1 MVLDSRAFRVL
12 FTVLRD
18 ASTLHLDFAQHADRL
33 VTLLAEEGLA
43 HLPGVAPRT
52 VTTPCGVYA
61 GLAAVPAHQITAVS
75 IVRSG
80 DILLEAVR
88 RVAPG
93 VSIGKILIQRD
104 EAAPDKAPRLF
115 FAKLPAAVR
124 DPAQAVLLCDPMLA
138 TGGSASMAIRE
149 LVRAGVDEARIVFL
163 CVVACPEGLRALAA
177 AYPRVRVVCAAVDD
191 GLNEHRFI
199 VPGLGDFGDRY
210 FGTMGV

>member
-1 MVLDSRAFRVL
+1 MRVL
-12 FTVLRD
+12 FTALRD
-18 ASTLHLDFAQHADRL
+18 ATTPRLDFAAAADRL

-52 VTTPCGVYA
+52 VATPCGTYA
-61 GLAAVPAHQITAVS
+61 GLAAVPAERITAVS

-93 VSIGKILIQRD
+93 VSVGKVLIQRD
-104 EAAPDKAPRLF
+104 EATADKAPRLF
-115 FAKLPAAVR
+115 YAKLPGAVR
-124 DPAQAVLLCDPMLA
+124 DPSQTVLLCDPMLA
-138 TGGSASMAIRE
+138 TGGSAAMAIRE

-163 CVVACPEGLRALAA
+163 CVVACPEGIATLAA
-177 AYPRVRVVCAAVDD
+177 AHPRVRVVCAAVDEK
-191 GLNEHRFI
+191 LNEQRYI

-210 FGTMGV
+210 FGTTH